1 MQDPLMKRMKW
12 QVVVGFMCKTGEMR
26 GWTQVLVV
34 KRVTWGVDA
43 GSTDETSEMGDGRGI
58 RS

>member
-1 MQDPLMKRMKW
+1 MKRMKW
-12 QVVVGFMCKTGEMR
+12 QVVVGFVCKTGEMR

-34 KRVTWGVDA
+34 KQVTWGVDA

-58 RS
+58 CS